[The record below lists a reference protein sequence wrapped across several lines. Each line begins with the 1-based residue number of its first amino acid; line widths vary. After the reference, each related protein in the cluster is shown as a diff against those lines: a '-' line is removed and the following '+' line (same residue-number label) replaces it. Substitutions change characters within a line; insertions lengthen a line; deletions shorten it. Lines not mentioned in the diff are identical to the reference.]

1 MLYTADCCAALLLLV
16 SHRPLA
22 CAAISCTISRASG
35 ERCAR
40 WGSLA
45 RGRAAFGLRPA
56 AGGRGARGLWAFVAR
71 AGGHRPRSRGRG
83 VLPTGRTVVAAR

>member
-56 AGGRGARGLWAFVAR
+56 AGGRGAKRNFWASPAVRVAYS
-71 AGGHRPRSRGRG
+71 PRSRG
-83 VLPTGRTVVAAR
+83 